1 MRLVVC
7 LVFLASFA
15 LVCQGH
21 SSGFARPLPKPSIGT
36 PIFPRPIGCDVCRGI
51 SSSTA
56 RLCCF
61 RYGDCCH
68 LG

>member
-15 LVCQGH
+15 MVCQGH
-21 SSGFARPLPKPSIGT
+21 SSGYTRPLPKPSR
-36 PIFPRPIGCDVCRGI
+36 PIFIRPIGCDVCYGI
-51 SSSTA
+51 PSSTA